1 MIRKKFNESRYKF
14 SKSKIKS
21 IRRNLY
27 ETENKKNLPTANIKE
42 IEKNLHE
49 LEKNLSQTKKYYDN
63 DDSEYKGIRR
73 VRNLFDLSLDEDYYK
88 PTIAISAFNNNYIQ
102 YESKG
107 NKDKIL
113 TISEYLD
120 MIKPYLSDIIN
131 DHKNQGEWRIH
142 SGNTITKSKVNGKF
156 N

>member
-142 SGNTITKSKVNGKF
+142 SGNTITKSKTES
-156 N
+156 